1 MNVVAAENAFP
12 AAPKADKQ
20 NDSPVA
26 NSRDN
31 TPKKKGKSSK
41 SPSKNEDT
49 PKRSSFGKLSRSSER
64 KALRLS
70 SPHRR
75 SSQKVGSMNQDDAP
89 SVSIK
94 LKTITE
100 AQGES
105 TMHGQSSMMGP
116 TDRIAAGIN
125 DYSKTSR

>member
-1 MNVVAAENAFP
+1 MNVVAADNAFP

-26 NSRDN
+26 DSRDN
-31 TPKKKGKSSK
+31 TPKKKGK

-49 PKRSSFGKLSRSSER
+49 PKRSSFGKLSRSSEK

-116 TDRIAAGIN
+116 TDRIAGIN
-125 DYSKTSR
+125 D

>member
-12 AAPKADKQ
+12 AAPKSDKQ

-26 NSRDN
+26 ESRDN

-41 SPSKNEDT
+41 SPSKNDDT

-75 SSQKVGSMNQDDAP
+75 SSQKVASINQDDVP

-100 AQGES
+100 A
-105 TMHGQSSMMGP
+105 
-116 TDRIAAGIN
+116 
-125 DYSKTSR
+125 